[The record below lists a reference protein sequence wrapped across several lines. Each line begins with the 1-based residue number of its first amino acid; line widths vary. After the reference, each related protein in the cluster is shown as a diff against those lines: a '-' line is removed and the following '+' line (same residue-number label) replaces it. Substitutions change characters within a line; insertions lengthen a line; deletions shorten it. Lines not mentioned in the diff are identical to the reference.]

1 MVEVVELPMSVAQVT
16 IDASATYE
24 MTRVVGVGN
33 GKALQDSKLSFDQI
47 EPGSFRRSPN
57 GVDVQ
62 AAQQSEKTR
71 MIMNVVQVV
80 QNDEELFSRIAPPKT
95 AEGFGDFHDSLSTTE
110 QTIQT
115 VSVHSV
121 KAEELF
127 GTFQPPVRGT
137 DALRLLLP
145 GPGDA
150 SDGLEFQRAPFVE
163 ADYRAARRTVA
174 IKPPDAFFL
183 RSKAG
188 SVEVFQVRTRCA
200 LSPSRRS
207 RRRTHSSVTG
217 GNSLRCRQYS
227 ASLGTDQTEKGK
239 PRSAGLDRA
248 TSTSS
253 RSCSARRIGGR
264 PLGLGTCSKLAKPL
278 RLNRW
283 TQS

>member
-1 MVEVVELPMSVAQVT
+1 MGEVVELPMAVVQVT

-24 MTRVVGVGN
+24 MTRVVGVGD
-33 GKALQDSKLSFDQI
+33 GKALQDSKLWFDQI
-47 EPGSFRRSPN
+47 APGSFRRSPN
-57 GVDVQ
+57 GVDAQ

-80 QNDEELFSRIAPPKT
+80 QNDAELLSRIAPPKT
-95 AEGFGDFHDSLSTTE
+95 AEGFRDFHDSLPTTE
-110 QTIQT
+110 QAIQT
-115 VSVHSV
+115 VGMYIV

-127 GTFQPPVRGT
+127 GTFQPTVGGT
-137 DALRLLLP
+137 DAVRLLVP
-145 GPGDA
+145 GPGEA
-150 SDGLEFQRAPFVE
+150 PDGLEFQRAPFVE
-163 ADYRAARRTVA
+163 TDYRAARRAVA
-174 IKPPDAFFL
+174 IERPDAFFL

-188 SVEVFQVRTRCA
+188 SVEVFQVRTRGA
-200 LSPSRRS
+200 LRPSRRS

-217 GNSLRCRQYS
+217 GSSLRCRQYS

-278 RLNRW
+278 
-283 TQS
+283 